1 MSASGRF
8 WLPGPVELDPAVTAA
23 LGRPVF
29 GHRTVAG
36 HAIAERIQHGLR
48 RVFATERPVLM
59 TAGSATAM
67 MEAAVRGAVRQRLLA
82 VVSGSF
88 GERFARIAEACGLE
102 VTRLHVPRGRVL
114 QPGELEAMLDG
125 PPFDALS
132 MVHVETS
139 TGAVADVAA
148 LSAIARRRDDVVTI
162 VDAVGSLGGM
172 PVDPEGWDAD
182 FVIGAPQ
189 KALAAPAGLAFAVAS
204 DRYLERARTIGDRGL
219 YLDPVALHADAE
231 QCRFPQ
237 TPPVPVIHALDC
249 QLERILAA
257 PLAQRFA
264 RHRALRERVEHWDLH
279 EDAVRL
285 LAPPGAR
292 ADTVSVLALAEGRSA
307 RTLVADLAHDGYQV
321 APGHDDPEDR
331 LVRIGHMGEATIDQL
346 EALLAAIDARQ
357 GR

>member
-1 MSASGRF
+1 MSISGRF
-8 WLPGPVELDPAVTAA
+8 WLPGPVEVDPAVTAA

-29 GHRTVAG
+29 GHRTVLG
-36 HAIAERIQHGLR
+36 HAIAERVQHGLR
-48 RVFATERPVLM
+48 RVFATGRPVLM

-67 MEAAVRGAVRQRLLA
+67 MEAAVRGGVRQRLLA

-88 GERFARIAEACGLE
+88 GERFARIGEACGLE
-102 VTRLHVPRGRVL
+102 VTRLHVPRGRAL
-114 QPGELEAMLDG
+114 EPAELESLLDG
-125 PPFDALS
+125 PPFDAISL
-132 MVHVETS
+132 VHVETS

-148 LSAIARRRDDVVTI
+148 LIAVSRRRDDVVTI

-189 KALAAPAGLAFAVAS
+189 KAVAAPAGLAFAVTS
-204 DRYLERARTIGDRGL
+204 DRFLERARTIRHRGL
-219 YLDPVALHADAE
+219 YLDPLALHADAE

-264 RHRALRERVEHWDLH
+264 RHRALRERLEHWDLH
-279 EDAVRL
+279 CDDMRL
-285 LAPPGAR
+285 LAPPGIR
-292 ADTVSVLALAEGRSA
+292 ADTVSVLALPDGLSA
-307 RTLVADLAHDGYQV
+307 RALVADLAHDGYQV

-331 LVRIGHMGEATIDQL
+331 LVRIGHMGEATVDQL
-346 EALLAAIDARQ
+346 EPLLAALDAR
-357 GR
+357 R